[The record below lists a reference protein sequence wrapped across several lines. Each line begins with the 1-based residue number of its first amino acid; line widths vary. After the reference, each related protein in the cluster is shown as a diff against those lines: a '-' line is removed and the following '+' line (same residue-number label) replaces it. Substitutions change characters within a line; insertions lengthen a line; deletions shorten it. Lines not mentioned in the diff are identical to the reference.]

1 MQMDLIRVLRQTAV
15 LPDAVN
21 PLQVLRWVQRCIPR
35 VFVLLTCL
43 DDLTNQW
50 VLQDQISE
58 GLVMDSLK
66 YSQLVG
72 SIQLQHTQQVQ
83 PDVLQ
88 LGRVLIDQLEV
99 IPNGN
104 QHPIEILRTIPVIFD
119 VLVVHRVVV

>member
-1 MQMDLIRVLRQTAV
+1 MQMYLIRVLRQTAV

-83 PDVLQ
+83 PDVLK

-99 IPNGN
+99 VPNGN

-119 VLVVHRVVV
+119 VLVVHWIVI

>member
-1 MQMDLIRVLRQTAV
+1 MDLIRVLRQTAV

>member
-21 PLQVLRWVQRCIPR
+21 PLQVLRWVERCIPR

-50 VLQDQISE
+50 VLQDQIPE

>member
-88 LGRVLIDQLEV
+88 LGRVLIDQLKV
-99 IPNGN
+99 VPNGN

-119 VLVVHRVVV
+119 VLVVHWIVV

>member
-1 MQMDLIRVLRQTAV
+1 MDLIRVLRQTAV

-58 GLVMDSLK
+58 GLMMDSLK

-72 SIQLQHTQQVQ
+72 SIKLQHTQQVQ